1 MITAEQQTVAK
12 VLGDGYVH
20 EIPPYQRPY
29 AWTDVEALQLVE
41 DLSDALMSSETEPY
55 FLGSIV
61 LIRRPGEI
69 VGQVVDGQQ
78 RLTTLTIL
86 AAALRDIA
94 DDERERDALA
104 SAVYIEPNPFKAQVE
119 AVRVRAHSEDRIF
132 FREAIQM
139 PCDRESSTSAPTSNR
154 SPAAHVE

>member
-69 VGQVVDGQQ
+69 VGQVVDG
-78 RLTTLTIL
+78 
-86 AAALRDIA
+86 
-94 DDERERDALA
+94 
-104 SAVYIEPNPFKAQVE
+104 
-119 AVRVRAHSEDRIF
+119 
-132 FREAIQM
+132 
-139 PCDRESSTSAPTSNR
+139 SSDLLLLQSLQLHCVT
-154 SPAAHVE
+154 